1 MFPLLSLVTF
11 LPLLGGIVVLFF
23 PKERLNLIRWT
34 ALGVAWADLLIVL
47 GLMLAYSQANLA
59 SGSTIVGSSPT
70 STFFANV
77 NEQATWISTAGFTL
91 NYGLGIDGISL
102 LLVAL
107 TALLTVVCIG
117 SSFRIDLKVKN
128 YMAFML
134 LLECG
139 IIGVF
144 LATNLFLFYIFWEL
158 MLIPAYFLVGSWGG
172 ERRILESHSANDAAR
187 LAYGSGRAQGSVYAA
202 IKFVLYTSVGSL
214 LMLAGI
220 IALGYYH
227 QKLVGGRYTL
237 DLATLLNGKLDS
249 TTQLW
254 LFLAFAAA
262 FAVKVPFVPFH
273 SWLPDAYSE
282 APAPVTAMLAG
293 AMAKTG
299 AFGFLRYCIPLFPTA
314 AHTLAP
320 LFEVLAVISILYCA
334 LLALVQTDMKR
345 LLAYASISHLGIVM
359 LGMFSFN
366 IQGVEGSVL
375 QMVNHGITIAAL
387 FLIVGFIEAR
397 TGTRRLS
404 DYGGLATRIPVMA
417 TVLLIA
423 SLSAL
428 GLPGLN
434 SFAGEFL
441 ALIGVFRHSTIFGI
455 LGTAVIVPAAWY
467 MMRFFQGMMEGP
479 RQMEGAVATLLRK
492 GTLTD
497 IQFGEFITLSP
508 LLLLIFYIGLHP
520 NSITFLME
528 PSVVNTLQNFTSAL
542 VK

>member
-1 MFPLLSLVTF
+1 MFPWLSLITF
-11 LPLLGGIVVLFF
+11 LPLLGGIAILLF
-23 PKERLNLIRWT
+23 PSERAKLIRWT
-34 ALGVAWADLLIVL
+34 ALGAACADLLIVL

-59 SGSTIVGSSPT
+59 ARSTIVGSSPT

-77 NEQATWISTAGFTL
+77 NEQMRWISTPGFTL
-91 NYGLGIDGISL
+91 SYSLGVDGFSI

-117 SSFRIDLKVKN
+117 ASFRIEQKVKN

-144 LATNLFLFYIFWEL
+144 LSTNLFLFYIFWEL

-172 ERRILESHSANDAAR
+172 ERRI
-187 LAYGSGRAQGSVYAA
+187 YAA

-227 QKLVGGRYTL
+227 QQLAGGAYTL
-237 DLATLLNGKLDS
+237 DLGTLLSGKLDP
-249 TTQLW
+249 TIQLW

-282 APAPVTAMLAG
+282 APAPVTAILAG
-293 AMAKTG
+293 AMSKTG
-299 AFGFLRYCIPLFPTA
+299 AYGFLRYCIPLFPNA

-320 LFEVLAVISILYCA
+320 LINILAVIGILYCA
-334 LLALVQTDMKR
+334 LLALVQADIKR
-345 LLAYASISHLGIVM
+345 LLAYSSISHLGIIM
-359 LGMFSFN
+359 LGMFAFN
-366 IQGVEGSVL
+366 VQGVEGSVL
-375 QMVNHGITIAAL
+375 QMVNHGITITAL
-387 FLIVGFIEAR
+387 FLIAGFIEAR
-397 TGTRRLS
+397 AGTRRLS
-404 DYGGLATRIPVMA
+404 DFGGLAIRIPVMA
-417 TVLLIA
+417 TVLMIA
-423 SLSAL
+423 SLSSL

-441 ALIGVFRHSTIFGI
+441 ALLGVFRSNVIFGL

-467 MMRFFQGMMEGP
+467 MIRFFLGMMEGP
-479 RQMEGAVATLLRK
+479 LQKQGMVASLMRK
-492 GTLTD
+492 GMLND
-497 IQFGEFITLSP
+497 IQLGEFMIILP
-508 LLLLIFYIGLHP
+508 LLLLIFYIGIQP
-520 NSITFLME
+520 NPLIFIME
-528 PSVVNTLQNFTSAL
+528 PSLANTLQNFTSAL
-542 VK
+542 MH

>member
-1 MFPLLSLVTF
+1 MFPLLSLITF
-11 LPLLGGIVVLFF
+11 LPLLGGIVILFF
-23 PKERLNLIRWT
+23 PKERPDLVRWT
-34 ALGVAWADLLIVL
+34 ALGVAGVDLLIVL

-59 SGSTIVGSSPT
+59 VSSTIVGSSPT
-70 STFFANV
+70 STFFSDV
-77 NEQATWISTAGFTL
+77 NEQMTWISTSGFSL
-91 NYGLGIDGISL
+91 NYSLGIDGISL

-117 SSFRIDLKVKN
+117 ASFRVEQKVKN

-144 LATNLFLFYIFWEL
+144 LSINLFLFYIFWEL

-172 ERRILESHSANDAAR
+172 ERRL
-187 LAYGSGRAQGSVYAA
+187 YAA

-227 QKLVGGRYTL
+227 QQVAGGAYTL
-237 DLATLLNGKLDS
+237 DLATLLNGKLDP
-249 TTQLW
+249 TIQLW

-262 FAVKVPFVPFH
+262 FAVKVPFVPLH

-282 APAPVTAMLAG
+282 APAPVTVMLAG
-293 AMAKTG
+293 AMSKTG
-299 AFGFLRYCIPLFPTA
+299 AYGFLRFCIPLFPGA
-314 AHTLAP
+314 VHTLAP
-320 LFEVLAVISILYCA
+320 LFNVLAVIGILYCA
-334 LLALVQTDMKR
+334 LLALVQTDIKR

-359 LGMFSFN
+359 LGMFAFN

-375 QMVNHGITIAAL
+375 QMVNHGVTIAAL
-387 FLIVGFIEAR
+387 FLIAGFIEAR
-397 TGTRRLS
+397 AGTRRLS
-404 DYGGLATRIPVMA
+404 DFGGLATRIPVLA
-417 TVLLIA
+417 TVMLIA
-423 SLSAL
+423 CLSSL

-441 ALIGVFRHSTIFGI
+441 ALLGVFRNSAIYGL

-467 MMRFFQGMMEGP
+467 MIRFFLGMMEGP
-479 RQMEGAVATLLRK
+479 RQKEGVVASLIRK

-497 IQFGEFITLSP
+497 IQLGEFMTISP
-508 LLLLIFYIGLHP
+508 LLILIFYIGLHP
-520 NSITFLME
+520 NPLTFLME
-528 PSVVNTLQNFTSAL
+528 PSVVNTLQNFASAL
-542 VK
+542 LAH

>member
-1 MFPLLSLVTF
+1 MYPILSIITF
-11 LPLLGGIVVLFF
+11 LPLVGGIAILFI
-23 PKERLNLIRWT
+23 PKNQVTTIRWT
-34 ALGVAWADLLIVL
+34 AFAVACVNLFQAL
-47 GLMLAYSQANLA
+47 GLMLAYFQANVSSA
-59 SGSTIVGSSPT
+59 SPVAAGAPNSA
-70 STFFANV
+70 FLF
-77 NEQATWISTAGFTL
+77 NEQLSWIPSVGI
-91 NYGLGIDGISL
+91 NYSLGVDGISL
-102 LLVAL
+102 LLVTL
-107 TALLTVVCIG
+107 TALLTLVCIAA
-117 SSFRIDLKVKN
+117 SFRVEQKVKN

-134 LLECG
+134 LLESG

-144 LATNLFLFYIFWEL
+144 LSTNLFLFYIFWEV

-172 ERRILESHSANDAAR
+172 ERRI
-187 LAYGSGRAQGSVYAA
+187 YAA
-202 IKFVLYTSVGSL
+202 FKFVLYTSLGSL

-220 IALGYYH
+220 IALGYFH
-227 QKLVGGRYTL
+227 QQTSGGNYTL
-237 DLATLLNGKLDS
+237 DLATLLNSKLDP
-249 TTQLW
+249 TIQLW
-254 LFLAFAAA
+254 LFLSFAAA
-262 FAVKVPFVPFH
+262 FVVKVPFVPFH

-299 AFGFLRYCIPLFPTA
+299 AFGFLRYCIPLFPNA

-320 LFEVLAVISILYCA
+320 LLEVLAVISILYCA
-334 LLALVQTDMKR
+334 LLALVQTDCKR

-397 TGTRRLS
+397 TGTLRLS
-404 DYGGLATRIPVMA
+404 DFGGLATRIPVMA

-441 ALIGVFRHSTIFGI
+441 ALIGVFRSSTVYGI
-455 LGTAVIVPAAWY
+455 LGTAVIIPAAWY
-467 MMRFFQGMMEGP
+467 MMRFFQGMMEWP
-479 RQMEGAVATLLRK
+479 RQTEGVVASLMRK

-497 IQFGEFITLSP
+497 IELGEFMTILP
-508 LLLLIFYIGLHP
+508 LLFLIFYIGLQP
-520 NSITFLME
+520 NPLTFLME
-528 PSVVNTLQNFTSAL
+528 PSVVNT
-542 VK
+542 

>member
-1 MFPLLSLVTF
+1 MFPLLSLITF

-34 ALGVAWADLLIVL
+34 ALSVAWADLLIVL

-59 SGSTIVGSSPT
+59 AGSTIVGSSPT
-70 STFFANV
+70 STFFSNV
-77 NEQATWISTAGFTL
+77 NEQATWISTSGFSL
-91 NYGLGIDGISL
+91 NYGLGVDGISL

-117 SSFRIDLKVKN
+117 ASFRIELKVKN
-128 YMAFML
+128 FMAFML

-139 IIGVF
+139 ITGVF
-144 LATNLFLFYIFWEL
+144 LSTNLFLFYIFWEL

-172 ERRILESHSANDAAR
+172 ERR
-187 LAYGSGRAQGSVYAA
+187 VYAA

-227 QKLVGGRYTL
+227 QQLVGGSYTL
-237 DLATLLNGKLDS
+237 DLAALLNGKLDP
-249 TTQLW
+249 TIQLW

-293 AMAKTG
+293 AMSKTG
-299 AFGFLRYCIPLFPTA
+299 AYGFLRYCIPLFPNA

-320 LFEVLAVISILYCA
+320 LFQVLAVIGILYCA
-334 LLALVQTDMKR
+334 LLALVQTDTKR

-404 DYGGLATRIPVMA
+404 DFGGLATRIPIMA

-434 SFAGEFL
+434 GFAGEFL
-441 ALIGVFRHSTIFGI
+441 ALIGVFRSSTVYGI
-455 LGTAVIVPAAWY
+455 LGTAVIIPAAWY

-479 RQMEGAVATLLRK
+479 QQKEGVVASLIRK

-497 IQFGEFITLSP
+497 IQLGEFITILP

-520 NSITFLME
+520 NPITFLMD
-528 PSVVNTLQNFTSAL
+528 PSVVNTLQNFASAFIR
-542 VK
+542 